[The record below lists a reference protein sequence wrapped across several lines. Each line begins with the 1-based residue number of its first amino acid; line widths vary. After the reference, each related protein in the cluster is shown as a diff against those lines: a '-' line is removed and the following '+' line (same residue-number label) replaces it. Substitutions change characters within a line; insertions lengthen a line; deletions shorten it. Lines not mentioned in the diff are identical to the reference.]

1 MSTCTECGADVAVH
15 DDAETGE
22 ILDCGT
28 CGTELEVVD
37 TAPPT
42 LERAPDLAEDWG
54 E

>member
-1 MSTCTECGADVAVH
+1 MTVH

-37 TAPPT
+37 TAP
-42 LERAPDLAEDWG
+42 LSLDRAPELAEDWG